1 MATTFLNLGMSLDYE
16 DVFPCIVREDYI
28 IPKTHEYLFHFLE
41 ADFSRLEA
49 YGKSYL
55 ECLTQ
60 GTNGDAQKLQR
71 IFEELFALH
80 PFFRSCPTNA
90 AAVINVALATYVR
103 TVFRDRTEEQQ
114 KDLIN
119 CVCTAQYIGSKDIDL
134 WFEKSYDGGA
144 EHIFQEL
151 HDLQHDIATWVFLA
165 LDNTNPEL
173 SKLTSLQR
181 SAMFNMIFGGEYTP
195 MLETEVEMT
204 MQRPRS
210 FNGIEAALDFDEEF
224 TLATRKSIE
233 AMQAHPTAPLPEQ
246 FQRIYTAAQQVQE
259 DCEAYT
265 YRADTLEDILKF
277 EVYGMSH
284 ENTRIKRC
292 KNCGRYFI
300 LEKGNLEYC
309 DRIAAGETKPCNEIG
324 KSRTYEARI
333 TGGDSAIALYRKAYK
348 THFARI
354 RTGKMT
360 KEEFEAWKNE
370 ATEKRKLTERGS
382 MDFAEYT
389 QWLKI

>member
-1 MATTFLNLGMSLDYE
+1 MATTFLNLGMSFDYE
-16 DVFPCIVREDYI
+16 DVFPIIVREDYI
-28 IPKTHEYLFHFLE
+28 IPKTHEYLFNFLE
-41 ADFSRLEA
+41 TDFRRLEA

-55 ECLTQ
+55 ECLAQ
-60 GTNGDAQKLQR
+60 GTIGDAQKLQR

-80 PFFRSCPTNA
+80 PFFRSCPANA
-90 AAVINVALATYVR
+90 ATVINETLAAYVKAS
-103 TVFRDRTEEQQ
+103 FRDRSDEEQKQ
-114 KDLIN
+114 LLN
-119 CVCTAQYIGSKDIDL
+119 LVCTSQYIGSKDVDH
-134 WFEKSYDGGA
+134 WFEQAKNGKIEYVF
-144 EHIFQEL
+144 EEL
-151 HDLQHDIATWVFLA
+151 YCLQCSISSWVFLS

-173 SKLTSLQR
+173 AKLTSLQR
-181 SAMFNMIFGGEYTP
+181 SAIYSMLFGGEFIP
-195 MLETEVEMT
+195 MLETEVEMN

-210 FNGIEAALDFDEEF
+210 FNSIAAALDFDEEYM
-224 TLATRKSIE
+224 LATYKSID
-233 AMQAHPTAPLPEQ
+233 AMQEHPTAPLPEQ

-259 DCEAYT
+259 DCEVYT
-265 YRADTLEDILKF
+265 YRTDTLEDLLKF

-382 MDFAEYT
+382 LDFAEYT